1 MKHLTSIQI
10 VLSTIVLSLFFNYS
24 NAQTCDD
31 YSNPL
36 LWNTPGVATGVG
48 TLGVTGGTS
57 GTVVYDDF
65 ASSNQT
71 FRLEKHFGPVG
82 STFRFEFDFILY
94 QGTQTDVGANIL
106 SITENATHTNYV
118 NASINTSGTSWV
130 QTTNSSIGVYLG
142 NPLGGGT
149 SSYNI
154 SGVSKYQNVPGTP
167 SAGIPISLNTWYT
180 VRLQRMT
187 AQKVELSLFSGG
199 NHIATVCY
207 LINPLISGLEH
218 LQHSVRNDGTWTRMN
233 NIEIDDLCHYP
244 TLVGTPCTNCAPVVS
259 VTDLY
264 DCASGTGTLTASVTG
279 GIGPFSYLWSNSAT
293 TSSTTISGPGT
304 YTVTVTDATGCVTVV
319 NHVVDPLD
327 DIEVIYSTQDA
338 ACSGSCTGALSV
350 TSVQGATGTISYEL
364 NGVVQASPNFNNLCP
379 GTHTLEVHVGTCTKV
394 LTIQIGIDNGCWQQ
408 STQNNSFLDMATD
421 VEVDDQG
428 NVYAVGHFDDFTE
441 FECGSTA
448 HSRTTLNAKR
458 GMFLTK
464 FNSCGDVLWVAWSDD
479 PTTSSVGVEATAI
492 DLDEAAGNIYIT
504 GSFKGASNVFHGGD
518 MMSSL
523 LPPTTPLG
531 ALSSTNSYFVAQ
543 YKMNTGAI
551 DWLVDQWTGPGDAF
565 NPTGICHKG
574 TNVYVGG
581 YTDGSAITFIGKI
594 TTSGTPTIAYTSYLA
609 DHNVYTQDIEMQ
621 STGTIVAVGYFKG
634 LLGMGIVGIDAAVS
648 GGMGSLNDGFIMGI
662 SDVSIGAQEIWVSTT
677 KADIGNAELH
687 DASIG
692 PSDEIYATG
701 HVEGSTIHSFA
712 MQFGATSVSLPANT
726 MKSKAVVARVEST
739 GLWGGNSWMNY
750 TDDVNAVNG
759 VGRGIDVESGLVSVN
774 GNMGSSG
781 TVQFLSAGSNI
792 YNGPGQAVVNANLVY
807 ISQMSTT
814 GTVSELTTTLG
825 NGMQTAEALA
835 SNDVLAYSVGAYD
848 QTLTLAGNNYTGNI
862 ALNTKAFFI
871 RNALS
876 VSGMPFTAPQDQSV
890 GLPLP
895 IVKPSLS
902 TVYPNPASA
911 LLHIYSSQTQTVE
924 VTNSLG
930 QQVVMLEMQK
940 DETLD
945 LDILAHKPGF
955 YFVKFQG
962 EGLLVKVIK
971 R

>member
-1 MKHLTSIQI
+1 M
-10 VLSTIVLSLFFNYS
+10 
-24 NAQTCDD
+24 
-31 YSNPL
+31 
-36 LWNTPGVATGVG
+36 ATGVG
-48 TLGVTGGTS
+48 DLHVTGGAN
-57 GTVVYDDF
+57 GTVQFDDF

-106 SITENATHTNYV
+106 SITENDDHPNY
-118 NASINTSGTSWV
+118 TTPTGPPWT
-130 QTTNSSIGVYLG
+130 QTTNSLIGVYLG

-149 SSYNI
+149 SSYYI
-154 SGVSKYQNVPGTP
+154 HGVSKYQNVPGTP
-167 SAGIPISLNTWYT
+167 SANIPISLNTWYT
-180 VRLQRMT
+180 VRIQRMT

-264 DCASGTGTLTASVTG
+264 DCASGTGTLTASVTS

-350 TSVQGATGTISYEL
+350 TSVQGATGTISYVL

-581 YTDGSAITFIGKI
+581 YTDGSAITFIGKV

-759 VGRGIDVESGLVSVN
+759 VGRGIDVESGLVSIN

-781 TVQFLSAGSNI
+781 TVQFLSAGSNV
-792 YNGPGQAVVNANLVY
+792 YNGPGQTVVNANLVY

-825 NGMQTAEALA
+825 NGMQTAQALA

-902 TVYPNPASA
+902 TVYPNPVSTM
-911 LLHIYSSQTQTVE
+911 LHVYSSQEQTVE
-924 VTNSLG
+924 ITNSLG
-930 QQVVMLEMQK
+930 QLVATFEMQK
-940 DETLD
+940 DETVD
-945 LDILAHKPGF
+945 LDMVVRKPGF
-955 YFVKFQG
+955 YFVKYQG